1 MLLNKILSCLIFL
14 GGMLI
19 AAFLNFQLGW
29 NEDYDAEY
37 KTPFRIAIVIL
48 IPLTL
53 FISIRLWKK
62 QN

>member
-19 AAFLNFQLGW
+19 VGMLYYSLGADE
-29 NEDYDAEY
+29 NYDAEY
-37 KTPFRIAIVIL
+37 KTPSLIAIAVL

-53 FISIRLWKK
+53 FISIRVWRKTP
-62 QN
+62 